1 MYKFM
6 LMSTLVVAG
15 VGILTLF
22 VTMVR
27 DIIYNIKHKKD
38 EL

>member
-15 VGILTLF
+15 VGILTLLA
-22 VTMVR
+22 TIIR
-27 DIIYNIKHKKD
+27 DNIHNKK
-38 EL
+38 